1 MKNLSYTQEYY
12 LCAVNAKGRLSLSKG
27 TEIDCAFFAG
37 AIMELLEHGFVKT
50 KENECIVCDKP
61 LDDDFAYLRPLY
73 DFIATQKKP
82 RGLKDLGTDWMICF
96 KLRNKTWDELREAI
110 GTSLAVHGDV
120 EELTNQGLL
129 RNKTRFA
136 PKAGT
141 VTPIVERIRAE
152 LLEDGTVT
160 QETVCLTAL
169 LDNSRLIGDYFSKFE
184 SDALKKRLEEL
195 KDNEAFATA
204 RDVVERITFVLTAV
218 TASIAASAATR

>member
-37 AIMELLEHGFVKT
+37 AIMELLEHEFVKT
-50 KENECIVCDKP
+50 DENDCIVCDKP
-61 LDDDFAYLRPLY
+61 LDDNFVYLKPLY

-82 RGLKDLGTDWMICF
+82 RDLKDLGTDWMICF
-96 KLRNKTWDELREAI
+96 RLKNKTWDELREAI
-110 GTSLAVHGDV
+110 GVSLAVHGDV

-136 PKAGT
+136 PKAT
-141 VTPIVERIRAE
+141 AITPIIERIRAE
-152 LLEDGTVT
+152 LLEDGNIT

-184 SDALKKRLEEL
+184 SEALKKRLDDL
-195 KDNEAFATA
+195 KDNEAFATV
-204 RDVVERITFVLTAV
+204 RDVIERITFVLSAV
-218 TASIAASAATR
+218 TAAIAASAAAR

>member
-50 KENECIVCDKP
+50 DENECIVCNKP
-61 LDDDFAYLRPLY
+61 LDDDFAYLKPLY

-82 RGLKDLGTDWMICF
+82 RVLKDLATDWMICF
-96 KLRNKTWDELREAI
+96 RLKNKTWDELRETI
-110 GTSLAVHGDV
+110 GLSLVAHGDV

-129 RNKTRFA
+129 KNKTRFA
-136 PKAGT
+136 PKTEA
-141 VTPIVERIRAE
+141 VTPIIERIRAE
-152 LLEDGTVT
+152 LLEHGSVT

-169 LDNSRLIGDYFSKFE
+169 LDSSRLIGDYFSKFE
-184 SDALKKRLEEL
+184 SETLKKRLEEL
-195 KDNEAFATA
+195 KDDEAFATA
-204 RDVVERITFVLTAV
+204 RDVIERITFVITAV
-218 TASIAASAATR
+218 TAAIAASAAAR